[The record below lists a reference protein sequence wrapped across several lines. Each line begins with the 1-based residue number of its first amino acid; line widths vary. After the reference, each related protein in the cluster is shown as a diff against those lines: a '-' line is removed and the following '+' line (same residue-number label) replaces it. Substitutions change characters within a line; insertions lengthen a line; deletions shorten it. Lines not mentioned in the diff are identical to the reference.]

1 MITKVSNRGIELI
14 KKFEAFRS
22 SPYLDSGGIATIG
35 YGATY
40 YPNGQRVTLNDPAI
54 SEEWAD
60 TMLHRMLHTYEV
72 AVNSFTRDDINQ
84 NQFDALTSFAYNI
97 GTEALRRSTLI
108 KLVNI
113 NPNDPNIAYQFSR
126 WNKDNGKVING
137 LTKRRR
143 IESDLYFS

>member
-1 MITKVSNRGIELI
+1 MVTKISIRAIELI

-22 SPYLDSGGIATIG
+22 HPYLDGGGIPTIG
-35 YGATY
+35 YGSTY
-40 YPNGQRVTLNDPAI
+40 YPNGQRVTLNDAPI
-54 SEEWAD
+54 SEEWAE
-60 TMLHRMLHTYEV
+60 TLLIKLLRTYEL

-84 NQFDALTSFAYNI
+84 NQFDALTSFAYNV

-113 NPNDPNIAYQFSR
+113 NPNDSKIAYQFSR
-126 WNKDNGKVING
+126 WNRDNGKVVNG
-137 LTKRRR
+137 LTKRRK